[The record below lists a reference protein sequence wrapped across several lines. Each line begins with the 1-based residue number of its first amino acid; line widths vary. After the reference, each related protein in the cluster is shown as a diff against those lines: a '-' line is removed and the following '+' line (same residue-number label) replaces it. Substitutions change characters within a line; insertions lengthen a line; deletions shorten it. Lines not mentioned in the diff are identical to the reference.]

1 MIYHVNTHLC
11 LYVKCLNIVFV
22 CVCLRRFYHIIFY
35 CRFGIVGY
43 GCMTCIGN
51 SGPLPEPVV
60 DAIDQVIIHYSLW
73 DY

>member
-1 MIYHVNTHLC
+1 MFKYC
-11 LYVKCLNIVFV
+11 V
-22 CVCLRRFYHIIFY
+22 CVRVLEEILSH

-73 DY
+73 DC